1 MSRITASIEE
11 AHEEMLGE
19 IRDRERLSSDAAA
32 MRRAIDLLI
41 DREIEIEE
49 LESHVEGLQQEIHDL
64 EARLDR
70 KQSQISLITAMV
82 LRSQLSNPDELDALF
97 PGMDIPELE
106 APEASS
112 SSIEERRM
120 RAGAI
125 QRAKW
130 WAFGMPQQE

>member
-11 AHEEMLGE
+11 AHEGVLED
-19 IRDRERLSSDAAA
+19 IRERERLSSDAAA

-41 DREIEIEE
+41 DREEEIEE
-49 LESHVEGLQQEIHDL
+49 LEIRIEELQQEVREL

-70 KQSQISLITAMV
+70 KQSQISVITAMV

-106 APEASS
+106 APEGSS

-125 QRAKW
+125 ERAKW
-130 WAFGMPQQE
+130 WAFGMPEED